1 MLLVYTHKI
10 TPRVSYIFK
19 HIFEQMLGYDVGLT
33 SAVEEFVA
41 HSGPKFSYTTK
52 PLGGELFISSHSLL
66 FEQGVVSQDIVV
78 TYWESLPIFF
88 KTHSEGICP
97 FDLFAASFYLLSR
110 YEESLPHIKTVEGH
124 FDASESL
131 AKQHQFLELPVVDLW
146 VIKLHE
152 ILASHFEELEN
163 ILKVAPQKEI
173 LIEVPL
179 AFKYKFRSPLVALGS
194 FLHSLWKF
202 DVKALLIQIL
212 VLLRLKKDPYD
223 SFESWN
229 LWFTPSTV
237 KPKIFFLLAKSSSY
251 QSTIS
256 IFNLSYRKIIKQ
268 VGDLFPLGVLASI
281 KSQLIPDENFS
292 REKKDFQNLTHRVIS
307 EVRWS
312 NGIRNVNKDYN
323 TLADFE
329 FNSDYSMGYFDQI
342 GFRAGTAT
350 PFYFYDV
357 SNEFQLPLKVHPVF
371 ATEAGLKNQKSN
383 QVFSMLEKVYQK
395 LPLSSS
401 KCIVVLTNEFLH
413 PNTKYNT
420 LQEGLQ
426 DYICD

>member
-52 PLGGELFISSHSLL
+52 PLGGELFISSHNLL
-66 FEQGVVSQDIVV
+66 FEQGVVSQEITVE
-78 TYWESLPIFF
+78 YWETLPIFF

-110 YEESLPHIKTVEGH
+110 YEETLPHIKTAKGH

-131 AKQHQFLELPVVDLW
+131 AKQHHFLEQPVVDLW
-146 VIKLHE
+146 VFKFHE
-152 ILASHFEELEN
+152 ILTSHIEAFES
-163 ILKVAPQKEI
+163 IQKVSPQKEI

-194 FLHSLWKF
+194 FLHSLWRLDIKE
-202 DVKALLIQIL
+202 LLIQVF
-212 VLLRLKKDPYD
+212 VLLRIKKDPYD

-229 LWFTPSTV
+229 WWFASSTV
-237 KPKIFFLLAKSSSY
+237 KPKIFFLLSKSSSY

-256 IFNLSYRKIIKQ
+256 VFNLGYRKIIKQ
-268 VGDLFPLGVLASI
+268 IGDLFPLGVLASI
-281 KSQLIPDENFS
+281 KSQLKPQENFS

-312 NGIRNVNKDYN
+312 NGIRNVTKDYN

-329 FNSDYSMGYFDQI
+329 FNSDYSMGYLDQI

-350 PFYFYDV
+350 PFHFYDV

-371 ATEAGLKNQKSN
+371 ATEGGLRNKKSN
-383 QVFSMLEKVYQK
+383 QVFSMLEEVYQK

-401 KCIVVLTNEFLH
+401 KCTVVLTNAFLY
-413 PNTKYNT
+413 PNWKNNT
-420 LQEGLQ
+420 LQKGFQ